1 MTENQEPW
9 SIGHRINHIMK
20 ILKRKCSEI
29 QTQRQLKKSQ
39 YRLCKNIF
47 TPQTYGMEESRKEK
61 KYKPYKKY
69 NKRYFLKRSTRRKPY
84 LDPRRHVRKYNPKR
98 IYRNKLK
105 CYACGEPDHLSTNC
119 PRKKNLYN
127 TRSMLLE
134 CTNEELV
141 EIDDEIS
148 DTETIYSMVS
158 ITEGKQNSDSE
169 NEDLINDLAELE
181 FPNTEFMDITCEHK
195 WKKNR
200 GLDSIRCFKCKWFP
214 DRLHRAKCQKCYL
227 EGCIICIE
235 EYFDTNISTEINEC
249 QKDNQEIINTLSI
262 DEKIK
267 RIEQE
272 IIIIKEG
279 FNDLVTKFEKY
290 IGKKKLEDI
299 PEEFMD
305 EENSNVIIHPIEI
318 CNKLREIKTPQIE
331 GTIRVEDFLIKTY
344 ALLDT
349 GCTHVII
356 DEKIIPKRFITLAEK
371 PMIAQQV
378 NGSFNRYTN
387 HLSTTTKISFMKN
400 CYSSPEYS
408 LPLKETWIKP
418 LNLGHQVILGL
429 SFLLK
434 DNEKITFNKDFF
446 YLIKTFHDKP
456 IKKEIRNYK
465 SRRIR

>member
-9 SIGHRINHIMK
+9 SIGYRINHIMK

-39 YRLCKNIF
+39 YRFCKNIF
-47 TPQTYGMEESRKEK
+47 TPQTYGMEENRKEK

-84 LDPRRHVRKYNPKR
+84 LDPSRHVRKYNPKR

-141 EIDDEIS
+141 EIDEEIS
-148 DTETIYSMVS
+148 DTEKIYSIVS

-181 FPNTEFMDITCEHK
+181 FPNTEFMDITCEHQ
-195 WKKNR
+195 WIKNR
-200 GLDSIRCFKCKWFP
+200 GFDSIRCFKYKWFP
-214 DRLHRAKCQKCYL
+214 DKLHRAKCQKCYL

-235 EYFDTNISTEINEC
+235 EYFDTNLSTERNES
-249 QKDNQEIINTLSI
+249 QNNNQEIINTLSI

-272 IIIIKEG
+272 IILIKEG
-279 FNDLVTKFEKY
+279 YNNLVTKFEKY
-290 IGKKKLEDI
+290 IGKK
-299 PEEFMD
+299 
-305 EENSNVIIHPIEI
+305 N
-318 CNKLREIKTPQIE
+318 
-331 GTIRVEDFLIKTY
+331 
-344 ALLDT
+344 
-349 GCTHVII
+349 
-356 DEKIIPKRFITLAEK
+356 
-371 PMIAQQV
+371 
-378 NGSFNRYTN
+378 
-387 HLSTTTKISFMKN
+387 
-400 CYSSPEYS
+400 
-408 LPLKETWIKP
+408 
-418 LNLGHQVILGL
+418 
-429 SFLLK
+429 
-434 DNEKITFNKDFF
+434 
-446 YLIKTFHDKP
+446 
-456 IKKEIRNYK
+456 
-465 SRRIR
+465 